1 LKRKCASLHT
11 AEFGQPT
18 AGMCQPQARQKCLIL
33 LLEMKVTQAQFK
45 FYAQTTLGYLLL
57 WLVIDSSNGAGSF
70 WPRLLNNIWLALY
83 IAVINFL
90 FFEYALPWLRRKR
103 PVLVRALCWLLALF
117 SLCILFSFGLYAWRA
132 IGIGLHSYIA
142 LIEFQSVKKG
152 TAYIVPHGLLSI
164 FFFGLFK
171 YRDNHQQLKLAA
183 QQLRL
188 EKREAELNYLRAQTN
203 PHFLFNTLN
212 NIYVLAR
219 DKSDLA
225 AESVLRLSGMLRFML
240 YETGGDFIAIEHEI
254 KIIGEYLELERLRYD
269 DTLRLNFNHDVEDM
283 KQAIPPLLL
292 IPLVENA
299 FKHGVSETR
308 DNPYADIHLSVNR
321 RQLTFVVKNSTEAA
335 AATVKENIG
344 LSNLRRQLELQYNDY
359 SLDLQQGATE
369 FTATLKIKLSSHV

>member
-1 LKRKCASLHT
+1 MQLRISKS
-11 AEFGQPT
+11 
-18 AGMCQPQARQKCLIL
+18 
-33 LLEMKVTQAQFK
+33 QFK
-45 FYAQTTLGYLLL
+45 FYAQTSLGYLLL
-57 WLVIDSSNGAGSF
+57 WLVIDSSNGPGSF
-70 WPRLLNNIWLALY
+70 WSRLLNNIWLAVY

-90 FFEYALPWLRRKR
+90 FFEYTLPWLRRKR
-103 PVLVRALCWLLALF
+103 QMIIRLLCWLLAVVT
-117 SLCILFSFGLYAWRA
+117 LCMLFSFGLYAWRA
-132 IGIGLHSYIA
+132 IGIGLHSYTA

-152 TAYIVPHGLLSI
+152 TAYIVPHGLLSV

-240 YETGGDFIAIEHEI
+240 YETGGDFIAIEQEV
-254 KIIGEYLELERLRYD
+254 KIINEYLELEKLRYD
-269 DTLRLNFNHDVEDM
+269 DTLRLNFNHDIEDW

-308 DNPYADIHLSVNR
+308 DNPYADIHLSVNHR
-321 RQLTFVVKNSTEAA
+321 RLTFIVKNSTETAA
-335 AATVKENIG
+335 AAVKENIG
-344 LSNLRRQLELQYNDY
+344 LSNLRRQLELQYSDY
-359 SLDLQQGATE
+359 NLTVHQGAST
-369 FTATLKIKLSSHV
+369 FTATLTINLSSHV

>member
-1 LKRKCASLHT
+1 
-11 AEFGQPT
+11 
-18 AGMCQPQARQKCLIL
+18 
-33 LLEMKVTQAQFK
+33 MKVTKAQFR
-45 FYAQTTLGYLLL
+45 FYAQTALGYLLL
-57 WLVIDSSNGAGSF
+57 WLIIDSANTPGSF
-70 WPRLLNNIWLALY
+70 WPRLFNNIWLVLY
-83 IAVINFL
+83 IVVINFI
-90 FFEYALPWLRRKR
+90 FFEYALAFLRKKKHLVIRVLYWL
-103 PVLVRALCWLLALF
+103 PAVF

-132 IGIGLHSYIA
+132 IGVELHIYTA

-171 YRDNHQQLKLAA
+171 YRYNHQLLKLSA

-225 AESVLRLSGMLRFML
+225 AESVLRLSGMLRYML
-240 YETGGDFIAIEHEI
+240 YETGGDFIAIEHEV
-254 KIIGEYLELERLRYD
+254 KIISEYLELEKLRYD
-269 DTLRLNFNHDVEDM
+269 DTLRLNFNYDIEDM

-321 RQLTFVVKNSTEAA
+321 RQLIFAVKNSTEGVAE
-335 AATVKENIG
+335 VKENIG
-344 LSNLRRQLELQYNDY
+344 LSNLRRQLELLYSDY
-359 SLDLQQGATE
+359 SLDLKPGKTG
-369 FTATLKIKLSSHV
+369 FVATLKINLGSHV